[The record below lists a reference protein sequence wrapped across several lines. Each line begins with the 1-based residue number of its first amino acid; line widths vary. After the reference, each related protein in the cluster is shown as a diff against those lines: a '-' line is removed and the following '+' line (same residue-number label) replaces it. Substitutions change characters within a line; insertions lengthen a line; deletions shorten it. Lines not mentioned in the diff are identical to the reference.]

1 MEILDSVTCT
11 FRSHCSMFWD
21 DEQEGMKTLVKKEVG
36 TNGLTTNKIA
46 FLKFRAESIVAVLLV
61 ATCISCSSLMIVQHV
76 FASSSASYV
85 IAQPPFTGS
94 DGKVYVVGVV
104 KNSGS
109 MPVEVILGLNIV
121 SKSVGSDL
129 SATIKEPTYGRII
142 YPSSVS
148 PFKFAVD
155 NTWSVTGAPFILS
168 TKTILAPYYKPLS
181 LNYSNTPLGNDRALV
196 GTAKNISPFV
206 LRNVTILASVHNA
219 NGTQIDSVKSQLFPV
234 IKPGQVVAFAA
245 VPDPSIKAH
254 IAYFSCADI
263 SLANNPALNSLPI
276 GNGHFIEYQMYGVV
290 QISDLKYDNAT
301 DSLMFG
307 IKDYDPAGGP
317 FSFKMP
323 QTSTNPVAVI
333 MDGKPYSKASVRMDG
348 KTVFVDFFVPP
359 ASHQIQIKGIRNL
372 V

>member
-1 MEILDSVTCT
+1 
-11 FRSHCSMFWD
+11 
-21 DEQEGMKTLVKKEVG
+21 MKALLKKEG
-36 TNGLTTNKIA
+36 GANAWTTNNFA
-46 FLKFRAESIVAVLLV
+46 LLNFRAESIVAVLLV
-61 ATCISCSSLMIVQHV
+61 AICISCSSPMIVQHV
-76 FASSSASYV
+76 FAGSSASYV
-85 IAQPPFTGS
+85 IAQPPFSGS

-109 MPVEVILGLNIV
+109 MPVEVVLGLNIV
-121 SKSVGSDL
+121 SKRIGSDL
-129 SATIKEPTYGRII
+129 SATIKEPTYGRIV

-155 NTWSVTGAPFILS
+155 HTWSVVGAPFILS
-168 TKTILAPYYKPLS
+168 TKTILTPYYKPLS
-181 LNYSNTPLGNDRALV
+181 LNYSNIPLGNDRALI

-234 IKPGQVVAFAA
+234 IKPGQVVSFAA
-245 VPDPSIKAH
+245 IPESSIKAH

-263 SLANNPALNSLPI
+263 SVANNPALNSLPI

-290 QISDLKYDNAT
+290 QISDLKYDNVT

-317 FSFKMP
+317 FSLKMP
-323 QTSTNPVAVI
+323 QTSTTPLAVI

-359 ASHQIQIKGIRNL
+359 ASHQVQIKGIRNL
-372 V
+372 I

>member
-1 MEILDSVTCT
+1 MYFQITLERM
-11 FRSHCSMFWD
+11 FR
-21 DEQEGMKTLVKKEVG
+21 DEEPEGMKTLVKKEDG
-36 TNGLTTNKIA
+36 ATSWRENNFA
-46 FLKFRAESIVAVLLV
+46 FLKFGAESIVAVLLV
-61 ATCISCSSLMIVQHV
+61 AICISCSSLMIGQHV
-76 FASSSASYV
+76 FAGSSSSYV
-85 IAQPPFTGS
+85 IAQPPFSGS
-94 DGKVYVVGVV
+94 DGKIYVVGIV

-109 MPVEVILGLNIV
+109 MPAEVVLGLNII
-121 SKSVGSDL
+121 SKSSGSDL

-148 PFKFAVD
+148 PFKFAVGHS
-155 NTWSVTGAPFILS
+155 WSVEGAPFILS

-181 LNYSNTPLGNDRALV
+181 LNYSNTPVGNDRALI

-206 LRNVTILASVHNA
+206 LRNVTILASVHNT

-245 VPDPSIKAH
+245 IPDPSIKAH

-263 SLANNPALNSLPI
+263 SVANNPTLNSLPI
-276 GNGHFIEYQMYGVV
+276 GNGHFIAYQMYGVV

-301 DSLMFG
+301 DSLVFG

-317 FSFKMP
+317 FSLKMP
-323 QTSTNPVAVI
+323 QTSKTPVAVI

-359 ASHQIQIKGIRNL
+359 ANHQVQIKGIRNL
-372 V
+372 I